1 MDDNLDELHEKLLE
15 LKVAKDFKETIKNT
29 KNLIKRDTQDIPSL
43 DDLGDLNKGNWVE
56 HDEGNFAKMFEGLLD
71 YCADEE
77 EWDNLNWNTV
87 NYQVYGPDYYEEK
100 FPGFS
105 EEVYEILAKSTEEEN
120 KIVDKRIPPIEIK
133 HGEFTVSFD

>member
-15 LKVAKDFKETIKNT
+15 LKVAKDFKNTIKNT

-43 DDLGDLNKGNWVE
+43 DELGDLNKGNWVE

-77 EWDNLNWNTV
+77 EYDNLDWNTV

-120 KIVDKRIPPIEIK
+120 KIIDNRIPPIEIK

>member
-77 EWDNLNWNTV
+77 EYDNLDWNTV
-87 NYQVYGPDYYEEK
+87 NYQVYGADYYEEK

-120 KIVDKRIPPIEIK
+120 KIIDNRIPPIEIK

>member
-15 LKVAKDFKETIKNT
+15 LKVAKDFKNTIKNT

-77 EWDNLNWNTV
+77 EYDNLDWNTV

-105 EEVYEILAKSTEEEN
+105 DEVYEILAKSTEEEN
-120 KIVDKRIPPIEIK
+120 KIVDKRIPAIEIK
-133 HGEFTVSFD
+133 HGEFELSFK

>member
-15 LKVAKDFKETIKNT
+15 LKVAKDFKNTIKNT

-77 EWDNLNWNTV
+77 EYDNLDWNTV

-120 KIVDKRIPPIEIK
+120 KIIDKRIPPIEIK

>member
-29 KNLIKRDTQDIPSL
+29 RNLIKRDTQDIPSL

-77 EWDNLNWNTV
+77 EYDNLDWNTV
-87 NYQVYGPDYYEEK
+87 NYQVYGADYYEEK

>member
-15 LKVAKDFKETIKNT
+15 LKVAKDFKNTIKNT
-29 KNLIKRDTQDIPSL
+29 RNLIKRDTQDIPSL

-71 YCADEE
+71 YCADEDE
-77 EWDNLNWNTV
+77 YDNLDWNTV

-105 EEVYEILAKSTEEEN
+105 DEVYEILAKSTEEEN
-120 KIVDKRIPPIEIK
+120 KIIDNRIPPIEIK

>member
-1 MDDNLDELHEKLLE
+1 
-15 LKVAKDFKETIKNT
+15 
-29 KNLIKRDTQDIPSL
+29 
-43 DDLGDLNKGNWVE
+43 
-56 HDEGNFAKMFEGLLD
+56 MFEGLLD

-77 EWDNLNWNTV
+77 EYDNLDWNTV

-120 KIVDKRIPPIEIK
+120 KIIDNRIPPIEIK

>member
-29 KNLIKRDTQDIPSL
+29 RNLIKRDTQDIPSL

-77 EWDNLNWNTV
+77 EYDNLNWNTV

-120 KIVDKRIPPIEIK
+120 KIIDNRIPPIEIK

>member
-15 LKVAKDFKETIKNT
+15 LKVAKDFKNTIKNT

-77 EWDNLNWNTV
+77 EYDNLDWNTV

-105 EEVYEILAKSTEEEN
+105 DEVYEILAKSTEEEN
-120 KIVDKRIPPIEIK
+120 KIIDNRIPPIEIK

>member
-1 MDDNLDELHEKLLE
+1 MEDLPQQLKDMKL
-15 LKVAKDFKETIKNT
+15 AKEFKDTINDSR
-29 KNLIKRDTQDIPSL
+29 NLIKRDTNNIPSVDDL
-43 DDLGDLNKGNWVE
+43 DDKNKGLWVE

-77 EWDNLNWNTV
+77 EYDNLDWNTV
-87 NYQVYGPDYYEEK
+87 NYEVYGADYYEEK

-105 EEVYEILAKSTEEEN
+105 DEVYEILAKSTEEEN

-133 HGEFTVSFD
+133 HGEFELSFK